1 MTPQERKVIELAL
14 EALTYIYT
22 ETTADEDELIDQAIT
37 AIKEALA
44 QPEQDPVTYSGNGT
58 AGREADARPT
68 GFFFQMPKPVAQP
81 EQNNIYIYASS
92 LATAIW
98 QKHYMKESP
107 KFALLDT
114 TEGVLT
120 QIDNMTCGLVREK
133 PAQPEQESVAWSYW
147 QSCLNDDGTQTAP
160 WVHRLSKFKPTE
172 SIINKDVTPLY
183 TSPPQRNWVG
193 LTLTQ
198 VKLLW
203 EGVQEEAVKSGDSL
217 NWVFYTHINEAL
229 KEKNT

>member
-1 MTPQERKVIELAL
+1 MTKEAMKMAL

-44 QPEQDPVTYSGNGT
+44 QPEQEPIGYIS
-58 AGREADARPT
+58 EAETDRLI
-68 GFFFQMPKPVAQP
+68 AQKQ
-81 EQNNIYIYASS
+81 ETIEGLNRDYDLLFAEHQ
-92 LATAIW
+92 LLL
-98 QKHYMKESP
+98 KKE
-107 KFALLDT
+107 
-114 TEGVLT
+114 
-120 QIDNMTCGLVREK
+120 
-133 PAQPEQESVAWSYW
+133 
-147 QSCLNDDGTQTAP
+147 
-160 WVHRLSKFKPTE
+160 
-172 SIINKDVTPLY
+172 
-183 TSPPQRNWVG
+183 WVG
-193 LTLTQ
+193 LTQTQ